1 MSAAPQNL
9 DPVTFEILSH
19 RLHQTAKEMGTALER
34 VGGTVNTTQM
44 HDYMAALYRPG
55 GEILAVGESLP
66 MHVACAACAVKRII
80 EQFAEDEGIHS
91 DDVFLLNDP
100 YVAAYHQSDVYMIS
114 PIHYREQLVGWSA
127 SFVHVMDIGAMS
139 AGGESPE
146 AKEICQEGIRIPGI
160 KLVERGKLRKD
171 VFNTIINMT
180 RRPAMVALDLRCQL
194 AGNNVAKARM
204 LEMFERYGPELMHA
218 ASEQM
223 IRHSAEML
231 SKRLAGIPDGKW
243 SDAATLQSGENSWTM
258 RLNLTKEGSRLRF
271 DFTGTDRQAD
281 TGINLPYHAT
291 CGTCFEELLGTIAY
305 DLPKNHGLFA
315 PIEVI
320 APEGTLVNVR
330 YPGPVSLNTTS
341 GGATS
346 KFLARSVLT
355 QMLAGSEEWAREV
368 RALNAGGRLARTFGV
383 NQYGMYYASSLAQP
397 ALTGGGAR
405 SYADGVDSGQ
415 GSYLV
420 APNVEWLEM
429 NCPLLFLF
437 RRHVKDG
444 QGAGKF
450 RGGAGAEMAFT
461 VHKAPEGK
469 IRGVAFGV
477 AGLRN
482 GGRGVFGGYSG
493 APSILK
499 LVQGTRLTESL
510 ADGKMPEVVDE
521 IGGQGQ
527 ILSYCEFELKPNDVL
542 YYRLGQGG
550 GYGDPLEREPRAVLQ
565 DVRDGYVSEE
575 QARRVYG
582 IVLSGEARDV
592 DAAGTRKLREEIRA
606 ARKAAEA

>member
-1 MSAAPQNL
+1 MGTETQTV

-19 RLHQTAKEMGTALER
+19 RLHQTAREMGTVLER

-44 HDYMAALYRPG
+44 HDYMAALYRST
-55 GEILAVGESLP
+55 GEILAVGESIP
-66 MHVACAACAVKRII
+66 MHVPCAAYAVKRIT
-80 EQFAEDEGIHS
+80 EQFVEEGIRP

-114 PIHYREQLVGWSA
+114 PIHYRAELVGWSA

-160 KLVERGKLRKD
+160 KLVEGGKLRKD
-171 VFNTIINMT
+171 LFDTIINMT

-194 AGNNVAKARM
+194 AANNVAKARI

-218 ASEQM
+218 ASDQM
-223 IRHSAEML
+223 IRHSAQML
-231 SKRLAGIPDGKW
+231 RRRLAEIPDGSW
-243 SDAATLQSGENSWTM
+243 SDVATLRSGEQSWTM
-258 RLNLTKEGSRLRF
+258 RLTLTKERDRLRF
-271 DFTGTDRQAD
+271 DYTGTDRQAN

-305 DLPKNHGLFA
+305 DMPKNHGLFM

-346 KFLARSVLT
+346 KFLARSVLI
-355 QMLAGSEEWAREV
+355 QMLAGSEKWANEV

-383 NQYGMYYASSLAQP
+383 NQSGMYYASSLAQP

-415 GSYLV
+415 GSFLI

-437 RRHVKDG
+437 RRHMRDG
-444 QGAGKF
+444 QGAGQF

-461 VHKAPEGK
+461 VHEAPEGK

-477 AGLRN
+477 AGLNN
-482 GGRGVFGGYSG
+482 GGQGVFGGYPG

-499 LVQGTRLTESL
+499 LVQGTKLGEWL
-510 ADGKMPEVVDE
+510 AAGRMPEGVEDLGGRDE
-521 IGGQGQ
+521 ILQ
-527 ILSYCEFELKPNDVL
+527 YCEFDLKPDDVL

-550 GYGDPLEREPRAVLQ
+550 GYGDPIDRNVEAVLR
-565 DVRDGYVSEE
+565 DVHEGHVSEE
-575 QARRVYG
+575 TARLVYG
-582 IVLSGEARDV
+582 VVLKEGARVVDV
-592 DAAGTRKLREEIRA
+592 AATQKLREKIHA
-606 ARKAAEA
+606 ARKAAGA